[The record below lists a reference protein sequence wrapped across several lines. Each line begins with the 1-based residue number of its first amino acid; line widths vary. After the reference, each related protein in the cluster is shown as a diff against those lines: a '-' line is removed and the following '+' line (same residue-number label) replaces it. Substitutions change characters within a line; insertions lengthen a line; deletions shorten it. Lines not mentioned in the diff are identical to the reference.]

1 MTGAEYSAYDWI
13 DRLASALRI
22 LAKEQEPWLEKYYD
36 ETPYVHVMS
45 EGSNGISSDSLLD
58 HLRDIYSIA
67 RLGSKIFGEKEHYTA
82 LRKLLDPARH
92 ILRSHSTIERVM
104 SPIIG
109 KDDFWIQVLG
119 NGQSICLTD
128 LLAGLVVRAAKL
140 PGDGFVAAA
149 RELEAFLDRT
159 WIERKACMPGDLDTG
174 YDAVLFYGLNI
185 KKRIDIEKDMAIFPF
200 EQVQAFVEK
209 SLIKKIAPQGAGLH
223 GWQSVGAVVR
233 PFQWKPKFYREGN
246 TRSSQPNLS
255 EVEHTEIFFQQ
266 AVVFLELLAVA
277 HTTPVLRLAMLPQC
291 IKHSAGQLLGGV
303 SRSGSF
309 SQGRSAQGFNGFEVC
324 PELVPKDLA
333 IAREAFGN
341 RDHKRFEEMAPI
353 IGRLDEALAR
363 DGRFASE
370 DKILD
375 VAIALERMYQLDRGE
390 ISRKMQ
396 TRAAWFLGDDAESRL
411 QEMETIKKFY
421 NTRSG
426 IVHNKRKQNSPAR
439 NREIFNE
446 GFSIA
451 KRTLF
456 KLLREG
462 APNWEKLVVSGSN
475 N

>member
-1 MTGAEYSAYDWI
+1 MTEAEYSADDWI
-13 DRLASALRI
+13 DRLASVLRI
-22 LAKEQEPWLEKYYD
+22 LAKEQEPWLQKYYE

-45 EGSNGISSDSLLD
+45 EGSNEISSESLLD
-58 HLRDIYSIA
+58 HLRDIYATA
-67 RLGSKIFGEKEHYTA
+67 RHGGKIFGEKEHYTA

-92 ILRSHSTIERVM
+92 ILRSHPTIERVM

-119 NGQSICLTD
+119 NGQLICLTD

-140 PGDGFVAAA
+140 PSDGFVAAA
-149 RELEAFLDRT
+149 TALEAFLDRA
-159 WIERKACMPGDLDTG
+159 WIERKACVPGNPDTG

-185 KKRIDIEKDMAIFPF
+185 KKRIDIAEDMAIFPS

-209 SLIKKIAPQGAGLH
+209 SLIRELAPQGAGLH

-233 PFQWKPKFYREGN
+233 QFQWKPKFYREGN
-246 TRSSQPNLS
+246 IRSSELDWS
-255 EVEHTEIFFQQ
+255 EVEQPEIFFQK

-277 HTTPVLRLAMLPQC
+277 HTTPVLRLAMLPQR
-291 IKHSAGQLLGGV
+291 IKHSAGQLLGEL
-303 SRSGSF
+303 SRSGSIF
-309 SQGRSAQGFNGFEVC
+309 PGRAAQGFDGFEVC
-324 PELVPKDLA
+324 PELVPQALA
-333 IAREAFGN
+333 VAREAFDI

-363 DGRFASE
+363 DGRYAIK

-375 VAIALERMYQLDRGE
+375 VAMALERMYQLDRGD
-390 ISRKMQ
+390 ISRNMQ
-396 TRAAWFLGDDAESRL
+396 TRAAWFLGDDTGSL
-411 QEMETIKKFY
+411 TETIKEFY

-426 IVHNKRKQNSPAR
+426 IVHNKPKQNSPAR
-439 NREIFNE
+439 NREIFNK

-451 KRTLF
+451 NRTLF

-462 APNWEKLVVSGSN
+462 APDWEKLVVSAI
-475 N
+475 

>member
-1 MTGAEYSAYDWI
+1 MTEVEYSADDWI
-13 DRLASALRI
+13 DRLASTLRR
-22 LAKEQEPWLEKYYD
+22 LVKEQEPWLQKYYE

-45 EGSNGISSDSLLD
+45 EGSNEISSESLLG
-58 HLRDIYSIA
+58 HFRDIYATA
-67 RLGSKIFGEKEHYTA
+67 RHGGKIFGEKEHYTA

-92 ILRSHSTIERVM
+92 ILRSHPTIERVM

-128 LLAGLVVRAAKL
+128 LLAGLVVRTRKL
-140 PGDGFVAAA
+140 PRDGFVAAA
-149 RELEAFLDRT
+149 TELEAFLDRA
-159 WIERKACMPGDLDTG
+159 WIERKACVPGNLDTG

-185 KKRIDIEKDMAIFPF
+185 KKRIDIANDMAIFPP
-200 EQVQAFVEK
+200 EQVQEFVEK
-209 SLIKKIAPQGAGLH
+209 SLIKEFAPQGVGLH

-246 TRSSQPNLS
+246 IRSSELDWSEGEQP
-255 EVEHTEIFFQQ
+255 EIFFRK

-277 HTTPVLRLAMLPQC
+277 HTTPVLRLAMLPQR
-291 IKHSAGQLLGGV
+291 IKHAAGQLLGEL
-303 SRSGSF
+303 SRSGSIF
-309 SQGRSAQGFNGFEVC
+309 PGRAAQGFNGFKVC
-324 PELVPKDLA
+324 PELVPEALA
-333 IAREAFGN
+333 IAREAFDN
-341 RDHKRFEEMAPI
+341 RDHKRFEEVAPI

-363 DGRFASE
+363 DGRYASK

-375 VAIALERMYQLDRGE
+375 VAMALERMYELDGGV

-396 TRAAWFLGDDAESRL
+396 TRAASFLGDDTGSLE
-411 QEMETIKKFY
+411 ETIKEFY
-421 NTRSG
+421 DTRSG

-439 NREIFNE
+439 NQEIFIE

-451 KRTLF
+451 SRTLF

-462 APNWEKLVVSGSN
+462 APDWEKIG
-475 N
+475 

>member
-1 MTGAEYSAYDWI
+1 MTETEYSADDWI
-13 DRLASALRI
+13 DRLASTLRR
-22 LAKEQEPWLEKYYD
+22 LAKEQEPWLNKFHD
-36 ETPYVHVMS
+36 EIPFVHVMS

-58 HLRDIYSIA
+58 HLRRVYTIA
-67 RLGSKIFGEKEHYTA
+67 RHGGKIFGEKEHYTA

-92 ILRSHSTIERVM
+92 ILRSHPTIERVM

-119 NGQSICLTD
+119 NGQLICQTHLI
-128 LLAGLVVRAAKL
+128 AGLVVRAAKL
-140 PGDGFVAAA
+140 PSDGFVAAA
-149 RELEAFLDRT
+149 TELEAFLDRA
-159 WIERKACMPGDLDTG
+159 WIERKACVPGNLDTG

-185 KKRIDIEKDMAIFPF
+185 KKRIDIAEDMAIFPF

-209 SLIKKIAPQGAGLH
+209 SLIKELAPQGAGFH
-223 GWQSVGAVVR
+223 EWQSVGAVVR

-246 TRSSQPNLS
+246 IRSSGLDWS
-255 EVEHTEIFFQQ
+255 EVQHTDIFFQK
-266 AVVFLELLAVA
+266 AAVFLELLAVA
-277 HTTPVLRLAMLPQC
+277 HATPALRLAKLPQC
-291 IKHSAGQLLGGV
+291 IKHAAGLLLGGV
-303 SRSGSF
+303 SRNGSF
-309 SQGRSAQGFNGFEVC
+309 SQGRTAQGFDGFKVC
-324 PELVPKDLA
+324 PELVPEALA
-333 IAREAFGN
+333 IAREAFDN

-363 DGRFASE
+363 DGRYASK

-375 VAIALERMYQLDRGE
+375 VAMALERMYHLNSRD
-390 ISRKMQ
+390 ISREMQ
-396 TRAAWFLGDDAESRL
+396 IRAASFLGDDTGSLE
-411 QEMETIKKFY
+411 ETIKEFY

-439 NREIFNE
+439 NQDIFNE

-462 APNWEKLVVSGSN
+462 APDWDKLVVSAM
-475 N
+475 

>member
-1 MTGAEYSAYDWI
+1 MTDAEYSADDWI
-13 DRLASALRI
+13 DRLASALRL
-22 LAKEQEPWLEKYYD
+22 LAKEQEPWLQKYYD

-45 EGSNGISSDSLLD
+45 EESDGISSDSLLD
-58 HLRDIYSIA
+58 HLRDIYATA
-67 RLGSKIFGEKEHYTA
+67 RHGGKIFGEKEHYTA

-92 ILRSHSTIERVM
+92 ILRSHPTIERVM

-119 NGQSICLTD
+119 SGQSICLTD
-128 LLAGLVVRAAKL
+128 LLAGLVVRSAKL
-140 PGDGFVAAA
+140 PKDGFVAAA
-149 RELEAFLDRT
+149 TELEAFLDRA
-159 WIERKACMPGDLDTG
+159 WIGRKACVPGNLDTG

-185 KKRIDIEKDMAIFPF
+185 KKRIDIANDMAIYPF
-200 EQVQAFVEK
+200 EQVHAFVEK
-209 SLIKKIAPQGAGLH
+209 SLIKELAPQGAGLH

-233 PFQWKPKFYREGN
+233 PFQWKPKFCREGN
-246 TRSSQPNLS
+246 IRSSETNWS

-277 HTTPVLRLAMLPQC
+277 HTTPVLRLAKLPQC

-303 SRSGSF
+303 SGSGSF
-309 SQGRSAQGFNGFEVC
+309 SQGRSTQGFDGFEGC
-324 PELVPKDLA
+324 PELVPEDLA
-333 IAREAFGN
+333 IAKEAFDN

-363 DGRFASE
+363 DGRFAIE

-375 VAIALERMYQLDRGE
+375 VAIALERMYQLDRG
-390 ISRKMQ
+390 ISRNMQ
-396 TRAAWFLGDDAESRL
+396 TRAAWFLGDDTGSL
-411 QEMETIKKFY
+411 VETIKEFY

-426 IVHNKRKQNSPAR
+426 IVHNRRKQNSPAH

-451 KRTLF
+451 NKTLF

-462 APNWEKLVVSGSN
+462 APNWEKLVVSPM
-475 N
+475 

>member
-1 MTGAEYSAYDWI
+1 MTGAAYSADDWI

-22 LAKEQEPWLEKYYD
+22 LAKEQQPWLKKYYE

-45 EGSNGISSDSLLD
+45 EESNTISSESLLD
-58 HLRDIYSIA
+58 HLRDIYATA
-67 RLGSKIFGEKEHYTA
+67 RHGGKIFGEKEHYSA
-82 LRKLLDPARH
+82 LRKLFDPARY
-92 ILRSHSTIERVM
+92 ILRSHPTLERVM

-109 KDDFWIQVLG
+109 EDNFWIQVLG

-128 LLAGLVVRAAKL
+128 LIAGLVVRARKL

-159 WIERKACMPGDLDTG
+159 WMERKACVPGNLYTG

-185 KKRIDIEKDMAIFPF
+185 KKRSDIASDMAILPF

-209 SLIKKIAPQGAGLH
+209 SLIKELVPQGAGFL

-233 PFQWKPKFYREGN
+233 PFQWKPKFYRKGS
-246 TRSSQPNLS
+246 TRNS
-255 EVEHTEIFFQQ
+255 ESGWSKIRQTEIFFQQ

-277 HTTPVLRLAMLPQC
+277 HATPVLRLAMLPQR
-291 IKHSAGQLLGGV
+291 IKHTAGQLLGGV
-303 SRSGSF
+303 SRSGNF
-309 SQGRSAQGFNGFEVC
+309 FQGRSTQGFDGFEVC
-324 PELVPKDLA
+324 PELVPEALA
-333 IAREAFGN
+333 IVREAFDN

-363 DGRFASE
+363 GGRFASG

-375 VAIALERMYQLDRGE
+375 VAIALERMYQLDSRE

-396 TRAAWFLGDDAESRL
+396 TRVAWFLGDDAGSRL
-411 QEMETIKKFY
+411 REMETIKRFY

-439 NREIFNE
+439 NQEIFNE

-462 APNWEKLVVSGSN
+462 APDWGKIG
-475 N
+475 

>member
-1 MTGAEYSAYDWI
+1 MIEAEYSADDWI
-13 DRLASALRI
+13 DRLASTLRR
-22 LAKEQEPWLEKYYD
+22 LAKEQEPWLKKYY
-36 ETPYVHVMS
+36 EEIPFVHVMS

-58 HLRDIYSIA
+58 HLRHVYAIA
-67 RLGSKIFGEKEHYTA
+67 RLGGKTFGEKEHYLA

-92 ILRSHSTIERVM
+92 ILRSHPTLGRVM
-104 SPIIG
+104 SLIIG
-109 KDDFWIQVLG
+109 EDNFWIQVLG

-128 LLAGLVVRAAKL
+128 LVAGLVVRAAKL

-149 RELEAFLDRT
+149 TELEAFLDRA
-159 WIERKACMPGDLDTG
+159 WIERKSCVPGNLDTG

-185 KKRIDIEKDMAIFPF
+185 KKRIDIANDMAIFPF

-209 SLIKKIAPQGAGLH
+209 SQIKKLSPQGAGLH

-233 PFQWKPKFYREGN
+233 SFQWKPKFYREGN
-246 TRSSQPNLS
+246 TRSSGPNWS
-255 EVEHTEIFFQQ
+255 EVEQPEIFFQQ

-309 SQGRSAQGFNGFEVC
+309 SQGRSAQGFDGFEVC
-324 PELVPKDLA
+324 PELAPENLA
-333 IAREAFGN
+333 IAREAFDN
-341 RDHKRFEEMAPI
+341 RDHKRFEKMAPI

-396 TRAAWFLGDDAESRL
+396 TRVARFLGDGAESRL

-421 NTRSG
+421 NTRSS
-426 IVHNKRKQNSPAR
+426 IVHNKRKQNSPER
-439 NREIFNE
+439 NQEIFNE

-456 KLLREG
+456 KLLHEG
-462 APNWEKLVVSGSN
+462 APNWEKFVVSAM
-475 N
+475 

>member
-1 MTGAEYSAYDWI
+1 MTEAEYSADDWI
-13 DRLASALRI
+13 DRLASVLRI
-22 LAKEQEPWLEKYYD
+22 LAKEQEPWLQKYYE

-45 EGSNGISSDSLLD
+45 EGSNEISSESLLD
-58 HLRDIYSIA
+58 HLRDIYATA
-67 RLGSKIFGEKEHYTA
+67 RHGGKIFGEKEHYTA

-92 ILRSHSTIERVM
+92 ILRSHPTIERVM

-109 KDDFWIQVLG
+109 KDDFWIQILG
-119 NGQSICLTD
+119 NGQLICLTD

-140 PGDGFVAAA
+140 PSDGFVAAA
-149 RELEAFLDRT
+149 TELEAFLDRA
-159 WIERKACMPGDLDTG
+159 WIERKACVPGNLDTG

-185 KKRIDIEKDMAIFPF
+185 KKRIDIAKDMAIFPS

-209 SLIKKIAPQGAGLH
+209 SLIRELAPQGAGLH
-223 GWQSVGAVVR
+223 EWQSVGAVVR

-246 TRSSQPNLS
+246 TRSSGLDWS
-255 EVEHTEIFFQQ
+255 EVEHADIFFQK

-277 HTTPVLRLAMLPQC
+277 HATPVLRLAKLPQC

-309 SQGRSAQGFNGFEVC
+309 SQGRSTQGFNGFDVC
-324 PELVPKDLA
+324 PELVPEALA
-333 IAREAFGN
+333 IAKEAFDN

-375 VAIALERMYQLDRGE
+375 VAIALERMYQLDRD
-390 ISRKMQ
+390 ISRNMQ
-396 TRAAWFLGDDAESRL
+396 ARVALFLDDDTGSL
-411 QEMETIKKFY
+411 VETIKEFY

-439 NREIFNE
+439 NQEIFNE

-451 KRTLF
+451 SRTLF

-462 APNWEKLVVSGSN
+462 APNWKKLVVSAM
-475 N
+475 

>member
-1 MTGAEYSAYDWI
+1 MTEAEYSADDWI
-13 DRLASALRI
+13 DRLASALRL
-22 LAKEQEPWLEKYYD
+22 LAKEQEPWLKKYYD

-45 EGSNGISSDSLLD
+45 EESNGISSESSLN
-58 HLRDIYSIA
+58 HLQDIYAIA
-67 RLGSKIFGEKEHYTA
+67 RHGGKIFGEKEHYTA

-92 ILRSHSTIERVM
+92 ILRSHPTLGRVM
-104 SPIIG
+104 SLIIG
-109 KDDFWIQVLG
+109 EDNFWIQVLG
-119 NGQSICLTD
+119 NGQSMCLID
-128 LLAGLVVRAAKL
+128 LVAGLVVRARKL

-149 RELEAFLDRT
+149 TELEAFLDRA
-159 WIERKACMPGDLDTG
+159 WIERKACVPGNLDTG

-185 KKRIDIEKDMAIFPF
+185 KKRIKIANDMAIFPS

-209 SLIKKIAPQGAGLH
+209 SLIKELASQGAGLH

-246 TRSSQPNLS
+246 IRSSGPNRS
-255 EVEHTEIFFQQ
+255 EVEQPEIFFQQ

-309 SQGRSAQGFNGFEVC
+309 SQGRSAQGFDGFEVC
-324 PELVPKDLA
+324 PELVPEALA
-333 IAREAFGN
+333 IAREAFDN

-363 DGRFASE
+363 DGRYASE

-375 VAIALERMYQLDRGE
+375 VAIALERMYQLDRG

-396 TRAAWFLGDDAESRL
+396 TRVAWFLGGEDGSRL
-411 QEMETIKKFY
+411 QEMETIKNFY

-426 IVHNKRKQNSPAR
+426 IVHNKRKQNSTAC
-439 NREIFNE
+439 NQEIFNK

-462 APNWEKLVVSGSN
+462 APDWEKLVDSAM
-475 N
+475 

>member
-1 MTGAEYSAYDWI
+1 MTEAEYSADDWI

-22 LAKEQEPWLEKYYD
+22 LAKEQKPWLKKYYE
-36 ETPYVHVMS
+36 ETPYVHEMS

-58 HLRDIYSIA
+58 HLRDIYATA
-67 RLGSKIFGEKEHYTA
+67 RLGGKIFGEKEHYTA

-92 ILRSHSTIERVM
+92 TLHSHPTIERVM

-128 LLAGLVVRAAKL
+128 LLAGLVVRASKL

-149 RELEAFLDRT
+149 KELEAFLDRA
-159 WIERKACMPGDLDTG
+159 WIERKTCVPGNLDTG
-174 YDAVLFYGLNI
+174 YDTVLFYGLNI
-185 KKRIDIEKDMAIFPF
+185 KKRIDIANDMAIFPF

-209 SLIKKIAPQGAGLH
+209 SQIKELAPQGAGLH
-223 GWQSVGAVVR
+223 EWQSVGAVVR
-233 PFQWKPKFYREGN
+233 PFKWKPKFYREGN
-246 TRSSQPNLS
+246 IRSSQPNLS

-277 HTTPVLRLAMLPQC
+277 HTTPVLRLAMLPQR
-291 IKHSAGQLLGGV
+291 IKHAAGLLLGGV

-324 PELVPKDLA
+324 PELVPEALA
-333 IAREAFGN
+333 VAREAFDN

-353 IGRLDEALAR
+353 IARLDEALAR
-363 DGRFASE
+363 DGQFASE

-375 VAIALERMYQLDRGE
+375 VAIALERMYQLDGGE
-390 ISRKMQ
+390 ISHKMR
-396 TRAAWFLGDDAESRL
+396 TRVAWYLGDDAGSRL

-421 NTRSG
+421 NSRSG
-426 IVHNKRKQNSPAR
+426 IVHNKRKQNSPER
-439 NREIFNE
+439 NHKIFNE

-451 KRTLF
+451 RRTLF
-456 KLLREG
+456 KLLREER
-462 APNWEKLVVSGSN
+462 PDWDKLVVSGI
-475 N
+475 

>member
-1 MTGAEYSAYDWI
+1 MTEVEYSANVWI

-22 LAKEQEPWLEKYYD
+22 LAKEQEPWLKKYYE

-45 EGSNGISSDSLLD
+45 EGSNGVLSDALLD
-58 HLRDIYSIA
+58 QLRDIYAIA
-67 RLGSKIFGEKEHYTA
+67 RLGGKTFGEKEHYST
-82 LRKLLDPARH
+82 LRKLLDPVRH
-92 ILRSHSTIERVM
+92 ILRSHPTIERVM

-109 KDDFWIQVLG
+109 EDDFWIQVLG

-128 LLAGLVVRAAKL
+128 LIAGLVVRAAKL

-149 RELEAFLDRT
+149 RELEAFLDRA
-159 WIERKACMPGDLDTG
+159 WIERKACVPGNLDTG

-185 KKRIDIEKDMAIFPF
+185 NKRIDIAKDMAIFPS
-200 EQVQAFVEK
+200 EQVQSFVEK
-209 SLIKKIAPQGAGLH
+209 SLIEKLTPQGAGLH

-246 TRSSQPNLS
+246 TRSSGPDWS
-255 EVEHTEIFFQQ
+255 EVEHTEIFFRQ

-277 HTTPVLRLAMLPQC
+277 HKTPVLRLAMLPQR

-324 PELVPKDLA
+324 PELVPEALA
-333 IAREAFGN
+333 VAREAFDN
-341 RDHKRFEEMAPI
+341 RDHIRFEKMAPI
-353 IGRLDEALAR
+353 IARLDEALAR
-363 DGRFASE
+363 DGQFASE

-375 VAIALERMYQLDRGE
+375 VAIALERMYQLDGGE
-390 ISRKMQ
+390 ISHKMR
-396 TRAAWFLGDDAESRL
+396 TRVAWYLGDDAGSRL
-411 QEMETIKKFY
+411 REMETIKKFY
-421 NTRSG
+421 NSRSG

-439 NREIFNE
+439 DQEIFNE

-456 KLLREG
+456 KLLREE
-462 APNWEKLVVSGSN
+462 PPDWDKLVVSGI
-475 N
+475 